1 MVSNY
6 GRKELK
12 YYTSRMLRIMKK
24 SHSYEIVG
32 EVGNMSRTDQ
42 FYTVKAVETGADIK
56 VYPLGTHHF
65 FFDRKVGYVLIGYD
79 EAVIIYQKRFKS
91 KKK

>member
-6 GRKELK
+6 GRKKLK

-24 SHSYEIVG
+24 SHFYEIVG

-56 VYPLGTHHF
+56 VYPLGIHHF
-65 FFDRKVGYVLIGYD
+65 YFDRKVGYVLTGYD